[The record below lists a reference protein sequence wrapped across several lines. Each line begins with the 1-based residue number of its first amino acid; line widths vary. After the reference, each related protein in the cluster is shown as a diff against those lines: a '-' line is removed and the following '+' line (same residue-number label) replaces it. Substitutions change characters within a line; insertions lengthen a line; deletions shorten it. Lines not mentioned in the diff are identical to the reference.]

1 MVLIIHGIRAGIEW
15 KNLICFPDDYEAA
28 FDLLSNYVA
37 GGLTLLE
44 ASVGDDGPLS
54 KLPVDGF
61 DGQLISPHLQ
71 NLQKE
76 WEEVLAKRPK
86 RTKNPASSPLQ
97 EWDRQLIL
105 YYEKQIERVCR
116 NLVCNRNAQK
126 KAMQRRYSSAGL
138 GHYELMQEKY
148 LQLLTGFEAS
158 HQKAVSH
165 LDAF

>member
-15 KNLICFPDDYEAA
+15 KNLICFPNDYEAA
-28 FDLLSNYVA
+28 FDLLSNFVA

-44 ASVGDDGPLS
+44 ASVSDGGPLS

-61 DGQLISPHLQ
+61 DGQIISPHLQ

-76 WEEVLAKRPK
+76 WEIVLADWPPF
-86 RTKNPASSPLQ
+86 TKKPANTPLQ
-97 EWDRQLIL
+97 EWDRRLIH

-116 NLVCNRNAQK
+116 NLVCNRNAQN
-126 KAMQRRYSSAGL
+126 KALQGKYAGAGL
-138 GHYELMQEKY
+138 NHYEHMHEKY
-148 LQLLTGFEAS
+148 LQLLTRFEAS

-165 LDAF
+165 LAAF